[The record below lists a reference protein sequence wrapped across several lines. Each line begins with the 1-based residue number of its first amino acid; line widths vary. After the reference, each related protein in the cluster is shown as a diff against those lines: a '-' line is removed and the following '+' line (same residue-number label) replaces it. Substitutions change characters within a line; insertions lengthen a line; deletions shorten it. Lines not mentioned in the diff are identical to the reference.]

1 MLKAANLNALLSQ
14 NTSAHIADIFI
25 FTPQGTLIA
34 YSASASPMT
43 LRMHATLAASVWSSY
58 ASLASNGT
66 VAAALPGEP
75 EVSSGNPPDTRSTE
89 PTADSITYLTLD
101 LADGTLLITALACG
115 LLLCLVGS
123 VSRQGH
129 SRARSAGSSPPPP
142 PQHASLPNGASLS
155 IPSETGSSGSGGS
168 SLAKAV
174 QVLAA
179 HDMPARINQS
189 LRTKAETLASWL
201 NTELASFRMPGP
213 T

>member
-1 MLKAANLNALLSQ
+1 
-14 NTSAHIADIFI
+14 
-25 FTPQGTLIA
+25 
-34 YSASASPMT
+34 MT

-58 ASLASNGT
+58 ASVASNGT

-75 EVSSGNPPDTRSTE
+75 DASSGASPDTRSAE
-89 PTADSITYLTLD
+89 LTAHSITYLTLD
-101 LADGTLLITALACG
+101 LVDGTLLITALACG

-123 VSRQGH
+123 VPRQDH

-142 PQHASLPNGASLS
+142 PPPQHASLPNGTSLS
-155 IPSETGSSGSGGS
+155 MPSETGSSGSGGS

-179 HDMPARINQS
+179 HDRPPRINQL